1 MDLSK
6 LSDDDLMALKS
17 GDLSRVSDD
26 GLMLLKGG
34 KPKANIRGEGYAE
47 AMDYT
52 GRNQRAGLARGAGSI
67 GATLLTPY
75 DMAVG
80 NTQSIGNP
88 ERRAA
93 MDAGAVAMGG
103 DLNSPEFQT
112 TKLLPEI
119 AGTMGIGSLLA
130 KGAQAVP
137 FIANNAPGFVNALRT
152 AGMTTGGNPAGVGAK
167 AADLATRTA
176 ASATV
181 GGASAGLVNPEDAGK
196 GAAIGGV
203 MPAVLKAAGA
213 AGDAVGGTW
222 NAIRRALSDG
232 AARNAAGNQISQ
244 LLDPTELA
252 RLRQRGKIPLS
263 VAATTQNPNVAR
275 LEQASRLRNP
285 DTWYGFDQQ
294 QGKAVFDNVWQATD
308 EATQTAA
315 RAASRRA
322 NWQGNWSDVEKA
334 IDPQEFAKRI
344 PKFQQDIDRALMSPE
359 AVNPSVASMLR
370 TIKQQIAE
378 FGDNFSPAHLQQIR
392 ANLSGKFNP
401 LSPNAFA
408 SAPRDSA
415 AVKSVMQEVDDIL
428 NASSGNVWQKVVK
441 GYADDSATLGQ
452 SKAAAKIRSSFI
464 DEDTGRVT
472 AKALDPSGDIPT
484 ITEAGLTRSMNA
496 ARQPGTQR
504 LALSQ
509 QANNEL
515 DEVLGALRQQNIVQ
529 GVKKS
534 ATAGGGSD
542 TVSNLTSLAPGGTT
556 KNVILQI
563 AGAIKEA
570 GSAKTQNQLAQLLT
584 DPQSAE
590 KLLTELA
597 AKRPNALTALLKSP
611 DFLQLGYRTA
621 PVISAR

>member
-6 LSDDDLMALKS
+6 LSDDDLMALKA
-17 GDLSRVSDD
+17 GDLSRVSDA
-26 GLMLLKGG
+26 GLVALKGG
-34 KPKANIRGEGYAE
+34 KPKASIRGEGYAE

-52 GRNQRAGLARGAGSI
+52 GRNQLAGLARGAGSI
-67 GATLLTPY
+67 GATLLTPI
-75 DMAVG
+75 DMAMG
-80 NTQSIGNP
+80 KTKSIGNP

-93 MDAGAVAMGG
+93 MDAGAQAMGG
-103 DLNSPEFQT
+103 DLDSAEFQT

-119 AGTMGIGSLLA
+119 AGTMGVGNLIA
-130 KGAQAVP
+130 KGAQAIP
-137 FIANNAPGFVNALRT
+137 FIANNAPGFINALRT
-152 AGMTTGGNPAGVGAK
+152 AGMTTGAAPVGFKAG

-196 GAAIGGV
+196 GAAIGGL
-203 MPAVLKAAGA
+203 MPGVLKAAGA
-213 AGDAVGGTW
+213 VGDAAGGTW
-222 NAIRRALSDG
+222 NAIRNAFSDT
-232 AARNAAGNQISQ
+232 AARKAAGNQISQ
-244 LLDPTELA
+244 LLDPTEIA
-252 RLRQRGKIPLS
+252 RLQQRGKIPLS
-263 VAATTQNPNVAR
+263 VAASTQNPNVAR

-285 DTWYGFDQQ
+285 DTWYGFDQK
-294 QGKAVFDNVWQATD
+294 QGKAVFDEVWKATD

-315 RAASRRA
+315 RAAARRA

-344 PKFQQDIDRALMSPE
+344 PKFQQDIDKALMSPE

-401 LSPNAFA
+401 MSPNAFA

-428 NASSGNVWQKVVK
+428 NASSGGVWQKVVK
-441 GYADDSATLGQ
+441 GYADDSASLHQ
-452 SKAAAKIRSSFI
+452 AKAASKIRSSFV
-464 DEDTGRVT
+464 DADTGRVT
-472 AKALDPSGDIPT
+472 AKALDPAGDVPT
-484 ITEAGLTRSMNA
+484 ITEAGLGRSMNA

-509 QANNEL
+509 QANDDLQN
-515 DEVLGALRQQNIVQ
+515 VLGALRQQNIVQ
-529 GVKKS
+529 GVKKTT
-534 ATAGGGSD
+534 TAGGGSD

-556 KNVILQI
+556 KNVILQV

-570 GSAKTQNQLAQLLT
+570 GSAKTQNQIAQLLT
-584 DPQSAE
+584 DPAAAE
-590 KLLTELA
+590 KLLAELA
-597 AKRPNALTALLKSP
+597 AKKPNAIAALLKSP

-621 PVISAR
+621 PTISAQ